1 MKTFYH
7 KMNFFLPLKNL
18 FLKFFFTVKI
28 SFFLIFFSIN
38 SLALNP
44 EQKLNDPSQEARAM
58 ELFLIVKCLVCNG
71 QVIENSQT
79 QFASDMRQLIR
90 QKISQG
96 LDNSQIKQ
104 YLIDTYGE
112 NIITEPSKFYLAIF
126 LLLSLLISGGVLW
139 FFKK

>member
-1 MKTFYH
+1 MKIFCH
-7 KMNFFLPLKNL
+7 KINFFLPIKKNFSNL
-18 FLKFFFTVKI
+18 LLTKI
-28 SFFLIFFSIN
+28 SIILFFL
-38 SLALNP
+38 SLDCFALNP
-44 EQKLNDPSQEARAM
+44 EPKLDDPSQEARAM

-104 YLIDTYGE
+104 YLVDTYGE
-112 NIITEPSKFYLAIF
+112 NIITEPSKFYLTIF
-126 LLLSLLISGGVLW
+126 LVLSLLISGGVLW